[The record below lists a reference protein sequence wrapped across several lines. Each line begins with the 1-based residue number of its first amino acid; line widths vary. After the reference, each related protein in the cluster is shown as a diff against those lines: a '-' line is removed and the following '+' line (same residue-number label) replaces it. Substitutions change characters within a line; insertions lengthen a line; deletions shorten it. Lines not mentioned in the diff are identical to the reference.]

1 MHDSR
6 LGTYGSTALTLGLL
20 IRLGLVV
27 SLVELGNSLILILSV
42 GFASGKLAI
51 IFLRNLYKTSK
62 FSKTGSII
70 EKVSILKLIFATISW
85 FFPIYFFYPLVSILL
100 GILFIFVVIFLIGN
114 MSKKKIGGL
123 TGDVLG
129 ATAFISELA
138 FLFALTIY
146 LRIQF

>member
-1 MHDSR
+1 MSKYF
-6 LGTYGSTALTLGLL
+6 LMIIFLFNSIFAYK
-20 IRLGLVV
+20 ICFV
-27 SLVELGNSLILILSV
+27 SLILILSV

-70 EKVSILKLIFATISW
+70 ENVNILKLILATILW
-85 FFPIYFFYPLVSILL
+85 FFPIYFFFPLVSILL
-100 GILFIFVVIFLIGN
+100 GVLFIFVVIFLIGN
-114 MSKKKIGGL
+114 MSKQKLGGL

>member
-1 MHDSR
+1 MIIFLFNSIFA
-6 LGTYGSTALTLGLL
+6 YK
-20 IRLGLVV
+20 ICFV
-27 SLVELGNSLILILSV
+27 SLILILSV

-70 EKVSILKLIFATISW
+70 ENVNILKLILATILW
-85 FFPIYFFYPLVSILL
+85 FFPIYFFFPLVSILL
-100 GILFIFVVIFLIGN
+100 GVLFIFVVIFLIGN
-114 MSKKKIGGL
+114 MSKQKLGGL